1 MFVVFCPFHLECFQ
15 GPSVCSIIKISFFSG
30 QIIFH
35 CIYLQHL
42 VYSFTYVSLGCCF
55 HLLVIIH
62 NADVY
67 VNLMNMYIYVNLH
80 VHRSVQIPALGPFQ
94 CTPWSEMQ
102 DCMVILCLT
111 FEEPPNCFPQ
121 PLRHFTYPLAM
132 QEGSS
137 FFTSLLTFSSWPCQ

>member
-15 GPSVCSIIKISFFSG
+15 GPSVCSIIKISFFYG

-42 VYSFTYVSLGCCF
+42 AYSFTYVSLGCF

-62 NADVY
+62 NADV
-67 VNLMNMYIYVNLH
+67 NLRVQ
-80 VHRSVQIPALGPFQ
+80 RSVQIPALGPFQ
-94 CTPWSEMQ
+94 CTPWSGMQ
-102 DCMVILCLT
+102 DYMVILCLT